1 MFWVVLLP
9 SVFVMGLLIYACFNM
24 VNLPVRGLEEV
35 QIKLLD
41 APSSIKDI
49 RMKSID
55 VFTDSIKVK
64 DRASFKKAIN
74 EKLTVIDGDSLN
86 ETVKEIRAHISLIE
100 RQQEHF
106 IADIRQ
112 EVNNCIE
119 KYNGWLAF
127 WISILAVLCGI
138 IPVLLQYR
146 LYKDGEEKIK
156 AKMSKMEQDILN
168 SKCAL
173 LANSALVIMENQYIQ
188 DSDNRLSVINEIYQR
203 AVGAF
208 EELLQKIYSKEDKH
222 LTKEEESLVVMTLTQ
237 LLTILEQMAR
247 SMQNGRIR
255 NLNKSRDEINKRI
268 DKILSHSEPDMVV
281 YKNLIHLPNQLQLYR
296 VS

>member
-1 MFWVVLLP
+1 M
-9 SVFVMGLLIYACFNM
+9 
-24 VNLPVRGLEEV
+24 
-35 QIKLLD
+35 
-41 APSSIKDI
+41 
-49 RMKSID
+49 
-55 VFTDSIKVK
+55 
-64 DRASFKKAIN
+64 
-74 EKLTVIDGDSLN
+74 
-86 ETVKEIRAHISLIE
+86 IE

-208 EELLQKIYSKEDKH
+208 EELLQKF
-222 LTKEEESLVVMTLTQ
+222 
-237 LLTILEQMAR
+237 IL
-247 SMQNGRIR
+247 
-255 NLNKSRDEINKRI
+255 KRI
-268 DKILSHSEPDMVV
+268 NI
-281 YKNLIHLPNQLQLYR
+281 
-296 VS
+296 

>member
-1 MFWVVLLP
+1 
-9 SVFVMGLLIYACFNM
+9 
-24 VNLPVRGLEEV
+24 
-35 QIKLLD
+35 
-41 APSSIKDI
+41 
-49 RMKSID
+49 MKCID

-74 EKLTVIDGDSLN
+74 EKLMVIDGDSLN

-138 IPVLLQYR
+138 IPVLLQYMGHRTKR
-146 LYKDGEEKIK
+146 L
-156 AKMSKMEQDILN
+156 ML
-168 SKCAL
+168 
-173 LANSALVIMENQYIQ
+173 
-188 DSDNRLSVINEIYQR
+188 RSVD
-203 AVGAF
+203 F
-208 EELLQKIYSKEDKH
+208 D
-222 LTKEEESLVVMTLTQ
+222 ESL
-237 LLTILEQMAR
+237 
-247 SMQNGRIR
+247 
-255 NLNKSRDEINKRI
+255 
-268 DKILSHSEPDMVV
+268 
-281 YKNLIHLPNQLQLYR
+281 LIS